1 VAGGDLFAYHSPV
14 AAVVVVSGQL
24 VEAGGG
30 ERGGHVEDFDGGGG
44 EVGGGQVAV
53 GVAGGL
59 GQGVAQAGC
68 DAFEDV
74 GRDGDGLG
82 DGVGGLEADPPHVVG
97 QAVGLGAD
105 DFDAAFAVLL
115 EDAHRDGGGHA
126 DALQEDHHFF
136 DDFLFFPGVGDH
148 AGAFGAEAGDF
159 GEAFGVVFDDVE
171 GAGAEVVDDA
181 FGHFGADAFDEAGA
195 EVAADALD
203 GGGQDGGVGPDLE
216 LAAVA
221 GVGGP
226 AAGEPERLAHLG
238 AEQGADDGE
247 EFGRAAGGH
256 AGDGVAAVLVGVG
269 DAFEDGF
276 EVGSRDTGRT
286 LTHR

>member
-1 VAGGDLFAYHSPV
+1 LPQPGFGFLPVDVGEGFEPVVAVVQEGEQGAGEGLLGAVEGRQVDGGDVGVAGGDLFAYHSPV
-14 AAVVVVSGQL
+14 AAVVVVGGQL

-30 ERGGHVEDFDGGGG
+30 ERGGHVEDFDGVGG

-53 GVAGGL
+53 AVVGGL
-59 GQGVAQAGC
+59 GQGVAQAGF
-68 DAFEDV
+68 DAFGAV
-74 GRDGDGLG
+74 VRDADGLG

-181 FGHFGADAFDEAGA
+181 FG
-195 EVAADALD
+195 
-203 GGGQDGGVGPDLE
+203 
-216 LAAVA
+216 
-221 GVGGP
+221 
-226 AAGEPERLAHLG
+226 
-238 AEQGADDGE
+238 
-247 EFGRAAGGH
+247 
-256 AGDGVAAVLVGVG
+256 
-269 DAFEDGF
+269 
-276 EVGSRDTGRT
+276 
-286 LTHR
+286 